1 MSSGTLESRPVE
13 SPSLDRPGASGLEEA
28 AAALAETA
36 ARHAAKADAT
46 RSLDPEVVDGLRDA
60 GFARHFAPARFGGV
74 EGSFG
79 ELTRAVVA
87 LGEVCAATA
96 WVASLSAYS
105 SRFAAHL
112 PADGHAELWGGPSG
126 ADAFVVAGLVPTGRA
141 RPAAGG
147 SGGWKVAGTWTY
159 VSGVEFA
166 DWALLCA
173 PVTMDVPGED
183 GPPELRFFA
192 LPRGAFEI
200 KPTWDSIGMRATGSH
215 TVVVDDAFVP
225 AHLSFPRGH
234 MIVGRATDS
243 TAACHN
249 VPFQAVGGVTFIAPA
264 VGAASGA
271 LKAALAGFAGRRRT
285 PSIDLELV
293 RSSGRV
299 DVSRHL
305 VEQNAQVL
313 DTAGFTPALMARN
326 ERNVTFAA
334 ELCAEAAN
342 GLLRASGTGGL
353 SESVPLQRF
362 WRDVIG
368 MTSHVALRYETAA
381 VKTYPPV
388 LLGE

>member
-1 MSSGTLESRPVE
+1 MSAGTRLESRPVG
-13 SPSLDRPGASGLEEA
+13 SPPTAVQAASGLEEA
-28 AAALAETA
+28 AAALAPTA
-36 ARHAAKADAT
+36 ARYADEADAT
-46 RSLDPEVVDGLRDA
+46 HSLASEVVDGLRAA
-60 GFARHFAPARFGGV
+60 GFARHFAPAPFGGV

-79 ELTRAVVA
+79 EVTRAVLT

-112 PADGHAELWGGPSG
+112 PSDGHAELWGGPSG
-126 ADAFVVAGLVPTGRA
+126 ADAFVVAGLVPTG
-141 RPAAGG
+141 AAQPV
-147 SGGWKVAGTWTY
+147 SGGGYRLTGTWLY

-173 PVTMDVPGED
+173 PVAEEAPTPDSA
-183 GPPELRFFA
+183 PELRFFA

-200 KPTWDSIGMRATGSH
+200 DPTWDSVGMRATGSH
-215 TVVVDDAFVP
+215 SVVVAGAFVP
-225 AHLSFPRGH
+225 SHLSFPRAH
-234 MIVGRATDS
+234 MITGANEAS
-243 TAACHN
+243 AALCHT
-249 VPFQAVGGVTFIAPA
+249 VPFQAVGGLTFGAPA

-271 LKAALAGFAGRRRT
+271 LKAALAALGTKRCT

-293 RSSGRV
+293 RSSGRI

-305 VEQNAQVL
+305 IEQNAQVL
-313 DTAGFTPALMARN
+313 DAAAFTPALMARN

-334 ELCAEAAN
+334 EQCSDAAH
-342 GLLRASGTGGL
+342 GLVRAAGTSGL
-353 SESVPLQRF
+353 SESAALQRF

-381 VKTYPPV
+381 VRTYPPV
-388 LLGE
+388 LFGE